1 MLRTEVSNKLIDFS
15 YLTTKIWLE
24 REEDESTY
32 KQDLQ
37 KRIELINWALETM
50 KNPNIPICSV
60 IESKM
65 NEIIERVKQTY
76 SIVEAHKLHNELR
89 ILDRIL
95 YQVCSDEIK
104 KSLTIDKD

>member
-76 SIVEAHKLHNELR
+76 SIVEADKLHNELR

>member
-24 REEDESTY
+24 REEDESTC

-76 SIVEAHKLHNELR
+76 YLKVIIQYRYTVDTNFNGYLNGIKF
-89 ILDRIL
+89 ILISL
-95 YQVCSDEIK
+95 Y
-104 KSLTIDKD
+104 

>member
-24 REEDESTY
+24 REEDESTC